1 MIQYISEFGLPKEF
15 SKKKKFDL
23 LVGMY
28 IPKDEWKSVDL
39 MWPINYD
46 IQKVYLT
53 IEECAKAVLEK
64 SLNDGISIDT
74 LKQGYIAIAAFT
86 YPTTYLNEVSLARDT
101 HDNPVDC
108 ELDKD
113 KLSFNFT
120 IRTPLNYSN
129 QHGWEELGINTLKI
143 DTINTKEEDGKI
155 SVISFNVYPVID
167 NTTM

>member
-28 IPKDEWKSVDL
+28 IPKDEWKSFDL

-46 IQKVYLT
+46 LQKVYLT

-64 SLNDGISIDT
+64 CLNDGISEST

-86 YPTTYLNEVSLARDT
+86 YPATTLNETPIARDP
-101 HDNPVDC
+101 HNNPIDC
-108 ELDKD
+108 EFSKD
-113 KLSFNFT
+113 TLSFNFT
-120 IRTPLNYSN
+120 FRDSI
-129 QHGWEELGINTLKI
+129 WESISVSTLKI
-143 DTINTKEEDGKI
+143 GSIATIMEENGHIKI
-155 SVISFNVYPVID
+155 TDFNVYPVID
-167 NTTM
+167 NTMM